1 MDMNWDMTLQKIVPF
16 IDGLQS
22 VKKIA
27 ALADVDFT
35 LTKRCMEHLR
45 SYGCLSL
52 VDIFQF
58 NNVYAL
64 TPDIEDV
71 IASPDLQD
79 ECVRYVSSSAAPLKK
94 VSFSTLFE
102 LYCSLRQGKLL
113 HEWISQNKGLLGG
126 IDVRRFISFG
136 VIKGFLYRVHRYPIL
151 TENNND
157 KRMND
162 KSRSLRKHL
171 NGKIH
176 MDGLCT
182 MLECSVKDVEDQLAQ
197 FENVQWVWK

>member
-1 MDMNWDMTLQKIVPF
+1 MVACHSLISFNSTMSTRWRRISKMLLLPRICKT
-16 IDGLQS
+16 S
-22 VKKIA
+22 VFGMSRRQ
-27 ALADVDFT
+27 V
-35 LTKRCMEHLR
+35 
-45 SYGCLSL
+45 YLSFHTH
-52 VDIFQF
+52 I
-58 NNVYAL
+58 
-64 TPDIEDV
+64 I
-71 IASPDLQD
+71 
-79 ECVRYVSSSAAPLKK
+79 AAPLKK

-162 KSRSLRKHL
+162 KSRSLRKYFLSLWSLIPRHL